1 MPLAF
6 KPMIKK
12 IFTKR
17 SALIAFALFLILQAF
32 RIDKHIQAP
41 DPAKDFILLH
51 QPDEELGQILKNS
64 CYDCHSNQPAY
75 PWYTNIAPVSW
86 WIKHHINEG
95 SEHLNFSEWST
106 YSSRKADHKLKECV
120 EMLEESEMPLSSYVL
135 MHGDAALS
143 TEQVNKLTAYFNSLR
158 NFESDRPK
166 KD

>member
-1 MPLAF
+1 M
-6 KPMIKK
+6 MKK

-17 SALIAFALFLILQAF
+17 SALIALAVFLILQAF
-32 RIDKHIQAP
+32 RIDKSTKPA
-41 DPAKDFILLH
+41 DPAKDFILLN
-51 QPDEELGQILKNS
+51 QPGEELGNLLKNS
-64 CYDCHSNQPAY
+64 CYDCHSNQASY

-143 TEQVNKLTAYFNSLR
+143 AEQSKQLTDYLSSLR
-158 NFESDRPK
+158 TFESEKPK
-166 KD
+166 D